1 MRDAAPKDE
10 EKGQKGQMCY
20 IVEADDILPLGVKRY
35 FMDRSFIPEGF
46 AGISVRGFWS
56 MSTGCIS
63 GKEWRFHGTITRFC
77 AACPST
83 ARSQKSDETGSAQRW
98 KMMR

>member
-20 IVEADDILPLGVKRY
+20 IVEADDILPLGVKTVFHGQELYTGGICRHIRQGILVNEYRLY
-35 FMDRSFIPEGF
+35 FR
-46 AGISVRGFWS
+46 
-56 MSTGCIS
+56 
-63 GKEWRFHGTITRFC
+63 KEWRFHGTITRFC